1 MGKGI
6 KPNNSELGNMPT
18 AKLDEPQI
26 EAVETKYP
34 GATTRAYR
42 TEQIVPQA
50 PPESQEDAPAEELAK
65 EDAPAKED

>member
-6 KPNNSELGNMPT
+6 KPNNSELGNLPT

-26 EAVETKYP
+26 EVVETKYP

-42 TEQIVPQA
+42 TEQLVPQA
-50 PPESQEDAPAEELAK
+50 PPVSEPVAQDDAQDEG
-65 EDAPAKED
+65 PAKED